1 VIKLRRYLC
10 LECGNNVDLKGV
22 YICPIC
28 NNKDKTKLLQNID
41 IEVSREFVDNKTSY
55 NKVNKEVL
63 DKINHFVKTRCHSSA
78 YLKVCACDLKELGE
92 FELARELED
101 VAIKKLEVET
111 KLLEMLGTSSDIRLN
126 MSNLIAKAL
135 EDVKL
140 AREIENYAKNNNN
153 VEIAKLLSAILIDE
167 STNLFILNVIS
178 NKIVEKNISIKE

>member
-1 VIKLRRYLC
+1 MRRYLC

-111 KLLEMLGTSSDIRLN
+111 KLLEMLGTSNDVRLN
-126 MSNLIAKAL
+126 MSNLIAKTL
-135 EDVKL
+135 EDCKL
-140 AREIENYAKNNNN
+140 AKEIEELAKISNND
-153 VEIAKLLSAILIDE
+153 EIAKLLTIVLIEE
-167 STNLFILNVIS
+167 SNNLFLLNLIS
-178 NKIVEKNISIKE
+178 NKIVEKNIKKNE

>member
-1 VIKLRRYLC
+1 MKKHLC

-28 NNKDKTKLLQNID
+28 NNKDKTKLLQNIE
-41 IEVSREFVDNKTSY
+41 IEVSEELIKSNNKTSY
-55 NKVNKEVL
+55 NRLSEGLNE
-63 DKINHFVKTRCHSSA
+63 KINHYVKTRCHSSA
-78 YLKVCACDLKELGE
+78 YLKLCAIKLKDIGE
-92 FELARELED
+92 FELARELD
-101 VAIKKLEVET
+101 YVANKKLEVET

-140 AREIENYAKNNNN
+140 AREIENYAKVNNN

-178 NKIVEKNISIKE
+178 NKIIEKNISIKE